1 LNRLHQRKEVV
12 LFIKLKRFLML
23 CLKGEA
29 AMGEYECTDCNEMFH
44 ADEPAEDRDICDE
57 CRKDYKNA
65 ELQ

>member
-1 LNRLHQRKEVV
+1 
-12 LFIKLKRFLML
+12 ML

-57 CRKDYKNA
+57 CRKEERKSNK
-65 ELQ
+65 

>member
-1 LNRLHQRKEVV
+1 
-12 LFIKLKRFLML
+12 ML

-29 AMGEYECTDCNEMFH
+29 AMDEYECTDCNEMFH